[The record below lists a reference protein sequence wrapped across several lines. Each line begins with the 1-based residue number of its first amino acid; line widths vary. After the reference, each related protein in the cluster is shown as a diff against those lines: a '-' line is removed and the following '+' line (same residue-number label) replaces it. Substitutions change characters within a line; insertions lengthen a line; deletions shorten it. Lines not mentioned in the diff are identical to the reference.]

1 MTRPRTR
8 LAVFDCDGTL
18 VDGQADVCWAMER
31 AFARAG
37 LAPPDP
43 ALVRRM
49 VGLSLPV
56 AVRELAPGI
65 DEARARDVTEFYKSS
80 FRARREEGLLDEPLF
95 DGIADLLARLHAGGW
110 SLAVATGKSD
120 RGLSACLAVHGI
132 ADLFVSLQTADRHP
146 SKPHPAML
154 EAALFEAGAQ
164 PEEAVMIGDTSFDMQ
179 MAAAARVPAIGV
191 GWGYHSPSELLATGA
206 RGVAG
211 TAGELADLLENGA

>member
-1 MTRPRTR
+1 
-8 LAVFDCDGTL
+8 
-18 VDGQADVCWAMER
+18 
-31 AFARAG
+31 
-37 LAPPDP
+37 
-43 ALVRRM
+43 M

-56 AVRELAPGI
+56 AVRELAPDL
-65 DEARARDVTEFYKSS
+65 DEGQAREVTEFYKSS

-95 DGIADLLARLHAGGW
+95 EGISDLLARLHAGGW

-132 ADLFVSLQTADRHP
+132 ADLFISLQTADRHP

-164 PEEAVMIGDTSFDMQ
+164 PDDAVMIGDTSFDMQ

-191 GWGYHSPSELLATGA
+191 GWGYHAPEELHATGA
-206 RGVAG
+206 RDVAA
-211 TAGELADLLENGA
+211 TVADLGVMLESLA